1 MRDDPLVRSRVAA
14 AFTGSSSAHR
24 RARVCIPAAR
34 GPSMHRTLMGR
45 AGAPGCWG
53 ARAPRTTRPRRTR
66 SRAARARARPWRW
79 RLAWPTLRWAL
90 TTWPACGCARGC
102 SRHVRA
108 PPPCCRSRRRA
119 CPGGASVLPAPRAAG
134 LHPRTPGAGAGAR
147 GGVRPVRLPRDCGRC
162 GGRRRR
168 GRGGRAGCAC
178 ARRARPHAAAPR
190 RRRARP
196 ARRCARPARLQSALS
211 QPESPARRHGRGGRG
226 GSPPAPAL
234 CCEIRALP
242 GNAHLSSPA
251 VLCRRCRSVPQA
263 RLVPTVAE
271 PRPTHAL
278 PVAVATR
285 RARIEPA
292 HAQRRPMP
300 SRRSA
305 RLRGRRHARQ
315 GRAGAAGDRGGRV

>member
-24 RARVCIPAAR
+24 RTRVCIPAAR
-34 GPSMHRTLMGR
+34 GPSMHRTLMVR

-79 RLAWPTLRWAL
+79 RPAWPTLRWAL

-119 CPGGASVLPAPRAAG
+119 CPGGASVLPPPRAAG

-147 GGVRPVRLPRDCGRC
+147 GGVRPVRLPRDCGRR
-162 GGRRRR
+162 GGRRRG
-168 GRGGRAGCAC
+168 GRGGRAGCAR

-211 QPESPARRHGRGGRG
+211 QPESPARRPW
-226 GSPPAPAL
+226 S
-234 CCEIRALP
+234 
-242 GNAHLSSPA
+242 
-251 VLCRRCRSVPQA
+251 
-263 RLVPTVAE
+263 
-271 PRPTHAL
+271 
-278 PVAVATR
+278 R
-285 RARIEPA
+285 RARRQSPCIRPVLWKTGAARQCAPLFACGALPAPPLCPPSSPGPDRRGAAADARAACRRRHAPGAHRAGPCPAEA
-292 HAQRRPMP
+292 HAQQTIRAP
-300 SRRSA
+300 
-305 RLRGRRHARQ
+305 ARQ
-315 GRAGAAGDRGGRV
+315 AARTPRASWCSW